1 MTATKPMRLLFV
13 GAGAVGGFLAAQT
26 LRAGQD
32 VTVLVHPARARS
44 LREHGLV
51 VVTQS
56 GTTTTRPKVV
66 TADELTAD
74 FDAVVLAVKAD
85 VLGGAMADIAPA
97 VTPDTMVVP
106 FLNGM
111 GHIDRLVD
119 RFGSSVI
126 GGVLRVA
133 AEMEADGSVHLLD
146 PLFAIEIGELDGKP
160 SERTDAL
167 GAAFRA
173 AGAQVT
179 VSGHIMADMW
189 AKWVYIASIGA
200 ITGLMRGPIGE
211 IVAVPGGEA
220 FARAVVAE
228 ACSVAAAAEYP
239 LTDEQRQGLERTVTA
254 KGSPATSSLS
264 RDLLAGHKTE
274 VEPVLGD
281 LVARGEAAGL
291 AVPYLNAATLAL
303 RVHNQRLLSPE
314 VRSE

>member
-1 MTATKPMRLLFV
+1 MTTAKPMRLLFV
-13 GAGAVGGFLAAQT
+13 GAGAVGGFVAART
-26 LRAGQD
+26 LEGGQD
-32 VTVLVHPARARS
+32 VTVLAHPARARS

-51 VVTQS
+51 VVTPS
-56 GTTTTRPKVV
+56 ATTTSRPNVV

-74 FDAVVLAVKAD
+74 YDAVVLAVKAD
-85 VLGGAMADIAPA
+85 VLDGAMADIAPA

-133 AEMEADGSVHLLD
+133 TELQADGSVRLLD

-167 GAAFRA
+167 GTAFRA

-179 VSGHIMADMW
+179 VSRHIMADMW
-189 AKWVYIASIGA
+189 NKWVFIASIGA

-211 IVAVPGGEA
+211 IVAVRGGDA

-228 ACSVAAAAEYP
+228 ACSVAAAAGYP
-239 LTDEQRQGLERTVTA
+239 LTDAQRQGVEQTVTA
-254 KGSPATSSLS
+254 QGSPATSSLS

-281 LVARGEAAGL
+281 LVARASAAGL
-291 AVPYLNAATLAL
+291 AVPYLTAATLAL
-303 RVHNQRLLSPE
+303 RVHNQRLLTAGAQA
-314 VRSE
+314 